1 MKTLLVFI
9 VTVLILSGCA
19 PDKDA
24 EFSLSN
30 IKLMEPTNVAIIKN
44 KIKVAHMICAE
55 HSRCETNNDTI
66 VSTYYDAQGRLRELW
81 RREDNYG
88 ELYEYVGNTNW
99 ETKRT
104 ITTKGSVT
112 YNVSYDI
119 KQQDKTMMEYTIDG
133 ADTVET
139 IKYEFDD
146 KGYVTKY
153 SSDKSNLVNMLQY
166 SEEGLV
172 TKLTIQYPDTSFY
185 IKSFGLNE
193 MEKAYKVE
201 EDYEY
206 FDGHIDNSIRRYYDI
221 YGNKFFEPT
230 TFKYRYDGLMESID
244 GRFRYI
250 FSYGK

>member
-30 IKLMEPTNVAIIKN
+30 IKLMEPTNVAIIEN

-66 VSTYYDAQGRLRELW
+66 ISTYYDVQGRLRELW

-88 ELYEYVGNTNW
+88 ELYEYVDNTNW

-112 YNVSYDI
+112 YSINYDI
-119 KQQDKTMMEYTIDG
+119 NQQDKTLTEYAIDG
-133 ADTVET
+133 ADTMET

-146 KGYVTKY
+146 QGYVTKY
-153 SSDKSNLVNMLQY
+153 SSDKSNLVNLLQY
-166 SEEGLV
+166 NKEGLV

-185 IKSFGLNE
+185 IQEFGIQE

-206 FDGHIDNSIRRYYDI
+206 FDGHLNNSIRRYYDI